1 MTVWHLVVL
10 GSLLIAA
17 LAQMALKKGAVTP
30 HSSVVREYLN
40 VWVIGG
46 YFLMF
51 LSMVI
56 DIWAVS
62 KGVQVKELSTM
73 ESCSYL
79 FVPLLGRF
87 FFGERIGLKKA
98 LAIALILGGVV
109 VFFL

>member
-10 GSLLIAA
+10 GSLLIAS
-17 LAQMALKKGAVTP
+17 LAQMALKKGAMNKYD
-30 HSSVVREYLN
+30 SFFREYLN

-46 YFLMF
+46 YALMF

-62 KGVQVKELSTM
+62 NGVLVKELSTM

-79 FVPLLGRF
+79 FVPLMSCL
-87 FFGERIGLKKA
+87 FFGEKISLRKFG
-98 LAIALILGGVV
+98 AIVLILAGVV
-109 VFFL
+109 VFFI